1 MLSVLIWLP
10 IVGALPIAFLPQLTG
25 KQARSLALAIA
36 GICLLWTIW
45 LFTQFDLLTS
55 DFQFR
60 EFLPWIPL
68 LGLNYDLGMDGL
80 SLLMIGLN
88 SLITWIALWSSR
100 ADIERPKLFYAL
112 MLLVSGGVAGAFLAQ
127 NLLLFFLLYEIELVP
142 LYLLVAIWGGEKRN
156 YAATKFLLYTAV
168 SGALMLAGFLATVWL
183 SNHPDFAYTPALG
196 SSLPL
201 VGQVL
206 LLGVMLVAF
215 GIKIPLVPFHTWLPD
230 TYVAAS
236 TPVAMML
243 GGVLAKLGTYGLF
256 RFGLGMFPDA
266 WSVLAPYLAVWAAI
280 SVLYGAITAI
290 AQKDI
295 KRMVAYSSIG
305 HMGYVLLGGAA
316 LTDLALTGAVSQM
329 VAHGIILAILFQ
341 LVGVVEAKVGTRELD
356 VLNGLMNPIRGLPL
370 ISALLVLGGMASAG
384 IPGLVGFVTE
394 FLVFQGSYAVY
405 PLQTL
410 LCVIGT
416 GLTAV
421 YFVILLNRTCFGKLD
436 NSIAY
441 FPKVDLIE
449 RFPAVVLAA
458 LILFLGLQPNWLVR
472 WSEPTAS
479 NLVAMTPP
487 AAPAI
492 AEASLTTAIA
502 TVLPAA
508 KATPTALPAPALGD
522 LLATRPAI
530 ASEPQTLAPLP

>member
-10 IVGALPIAFLPQLTG
+10 IIGALPIAFLPQVTA
-25 KQARSLALAIA
+25 KQARSLSLAIS
-36 GICLLWTIW
+36 GTVLLWTIW
-45 LFTQFDLLTS
+45 LFTQFDLS
-55 DFQFR
+55 AAGFQFQ
-60 EFLPWIPL
+60 EFHPWIPL
-68 LGLNYDLGMDGL
+68 LGLNYHLGLDGL
-80 SLLMIGLN
+80 SLLMAALN

-100 ADIERPKLFYAL
+100 PEMERPRLFYAL
-112 MLLVSGGVAGAFLAQ
+112 MLLVNGGVAGAFLAQ
-127 NLLLFFLLYEIELVP
+127 NLLLFFLLYEVELVP
-142 LYLLVAIWGGEKRN
+142 LYLLVAIWGGEKRA

-168 SGALMLAGFLATVWL
+168 SGALMLAGFLSTVWL
-183 SNHPDFAYTPALG
+183 GNRADFAYSPALG
-196 SSLPL
+196 EVLPL
-201 VGQVL
+201 AVQVIL
-206 LLGVMLVAF
+206 LLVLLVAF

-236 TPVAMML
+236 TPVAMIL

-266 WSVLAPYLAVWAAI
+266 WSILAPYLAVWGAV

-329 VAHGIILAILFQ
+329 VSHGIILAILFN

-356 VLNGLMNPIRGLPL
+356 VLNGLMNPIRGLPMT
-370 ISALLVLGGMASAG
+370 SAMLVLGGMASAG

-405 PLQTL
+405 PLPTL
-410 LCVIGT
+410 LAVTGT

-441 FPKVDLIE
+441 FPKVDFIE
-449 RFPAVVLAA
+449 RFPALVLAT
-458 LILFLGLQPNWLVR
+458 LILFLGVQPNWLVR
-472 WSEPTAS
+472 WGEPAAAAMVAS
-479 NLVAMTPP
+479 VPQT
-487 AAPAI
+487 APAI
-492 AEASLTTAIA
+492 QDTLLPPVVASMLSTQ
-502 TVLPAA
+502 
-508 KATPTALPAPALGD
+508 
-522 LLATRPAI
+522 
-530 ASEPQTLAPLP
+530 E

>member
-10 IVGALPIAFLPQLTG
+10 IIGALPIAFLPQI
-25 KQARSLALAIA
+25 KAQQARSLALAIA
-36 GICLLWTIW
+36 GFSVLWTIW
-45 LFTQFDLLTS
+45 LFTQFDLS
-55 DFQFR
+55 NSGFQFR
-60 EFLPWIPL
+60 EFFPWLPL

-80 SLLMIGLN
+80 SLLMVALN
-88 SLITWIALWSSR
+88 SLITWIAIWSCR
-100 ADIERPKLFYAL
+100 AEIERPTLFYAL
-112 MLLVSGGVAGAFLAQ
+112 MLLVSGGVTGAFLAQ
-127 NLLLFFLLYEIELVP
+127 NLLLFFLLYELELVP

-183 SNHPDFAYTPALG
+183 TEGTDFAFIPALG
-196 SSLPL
+196 QSLPL
-201 VGQVL
+201 AGQIVL
-206 LLGVMLVAF
+206 LVILLVAF

-236 TPVAMML
+236 TPVAMIL

-266 WSVLAPYLAVWAAI
+266 WSVVAPYLAVWAAI

-316 LTDLALTGAVSQM
+316 MTDLALTGAVSQM
-329 VAHGIILAILFQ
+329 VSHGLILAILFQ
-341 LVGVVEAKVGTRELD
+341 LVGIVEAKVGTRELD
-356 VLNGLMNPIRGLPL
+356 VLNGLMNPVRGLPMT
-370 ISALLVLGGMASAG
+370 SAMLVLGGMASAG
-384 IPGLVGFVTE
+384 IPGLVGFITE
-394 FLVFQGSYAVY
+394 FLVFQGSYATY

-416 GLTAV
+416 GMTAV

-436 NSIAY
+436 NDIAY
-441 FPKVDLIE
+441 FPKVDFIE
-449 RFPAVVLAA
+449 QFPAWVLAT
-458 LILFLGLQPNWLVR
+458 LILFLGLQPMWLVR
-472 WSEPTAS
+472 WSEPTAAGM
-479 NLVAMTPP
+479 VAL
-487 AAPAI
+487 I
-492 AEASLTTAIA
+492 
-502 TVLPAA
+502 
-508 KATPTALPAPALGD
+508 PT
-522 LLATRPAI
+522 TRPLAQEITLNSAI
-530 ASEPQTLAPLP
+530 ASLSPPARNRAPSLQKLP

>member
-10 IVGALPIAFLPQLTG
+10 IIGALPIGLLPQITG
-25 KQARSLALAIA
+25 KQARSLALAIT
-36 GICLLWTIW
+36 GISVLWTIW
-45 LFTQFDLLTS
+45 LFTQFDVS
-55 DFQFR
+55 NPGFQFR
-60 EFLPWIPL
+60 EFFPWLPL
-68 LGLNYDLGMDGL
+68 LGLNYDLGLDGL
-80 SLLMIGLN
+80 ALLMVALN
-88 SLITWIALWSSR
+88 SLITWIALWSCP
-100 ADIERPKLFYAL
+100 AGIERPKLFYAL

-168 SGALMLAGFLATVWL
+168 SGALMLAAFLATVWL
-183 SNHPDFAYTPALG
+183 TEHTDFAYTPALG
-196 SSLPL
+196 QTLPL
-201 VGQVL
+201 TGQIIL
-206 LLGVMLVAF
+206 LVMLLVAF

-236 TPVAMML
+236 TPVAMIL

-316 LTDLALTGAVSQM
+316 MTDLALTGAVSQM
-329 VAHGIILAILFQ
+329 VSHGLILAILFH

-356 VLNGLMNPIRGLPL
+356 VLNGLMNPIRGLPMT
-370 ISALLVLGGMASAG
+370 SAMLVLGGMASAG

-394 FLVFQGSYAVY
+394 FLVFQGSYATY

-436 NSIAY
+436 NEIAY
-441 FPKVDLIE
+441 FPKVDFVE
-449 RFPAVVLAA
+449 RFPAWILAS

-472 WSEPTAS
+472 WSESTASSLVATLPPTAPGLQTPALP
-479 NLVAMTPP
+479 LVAELTR
-487 AAPAI
+487 APQ
-492 AEASLTTAIA
+492 
-502 TVLPAA
+502 VL
-508 KATPTALPAPALGD
+508 D
-522 LLATRPAI
+522 
-530 ASEPQTLAPLP
+530 

>member
-10 IVGALPIAFLPQLTG
+10 VVGAMVLAAVPKLTAT
-25 KQARSLALAIA
+25 QARNGALAIA
-36 GICLLWTIW
+36 GTTLLWTVW
-45 LFTQFDLLTS
+45 LFTQFDLATAG
-55 DFQFR
+55 FQFR

-80 SLLMIGLN
+80 SLLMVALN
-88 SLITWIALWSSR
+88 SLLTWIALWSSR
-100 ADIERPKLFYAL
+100 AEMERPRLFYIL
-112 MLLVSGGVAGAFLAQ
+112 MLLVSGGVAGAFVAQ

-156 YAATKFLLYTAV
+156 YAATKFLLYTAL
-168 SGALMLAGFLATVWL
+168 SGALMLAGFLATVL
-183 SNHPDFAYTPALG
+183 LTNGVDFAYTAALG
-196 SSLPL
+196 QTLPL
-201 VGQVL
+201 VAQTL
-206 LLGVMLVAF
+206 LLGVLLVAF

-236 TPVAMML
+236 TPVAMIL

-266 WSVLAPYLAVWAAI
+266 WSLLAPYLAIWAAI
-280 SVLYGAITAI
+280 SVLYGAVTAI

-316 LTDLALTGAVSQM
+316 LTELSITGAVSQM
-329 VAHGIILAILFQ
+329 VSHGLILAILFH

-356 VLNGLMNPIRGLPL
+356 VLNGLMNPVRGLPL
-370 ISALLVLGGMASAG
+370 TSALLVLGGMASAG

-394 FLVFQGSYAVY
+394 FLVFQGSYATY
-405 PLQTL
+405 PIPTL
-410 LCVIGT
+410 ICVIGT

-436 NSIAY
+436 NAIAY
-441 FPKVDLIE
+441 FPKVSFGE
-449 RFPAVVLAA
+449 RIPALVLAT
-458 LILFLGLQPNWLVR
+458 LILFLGIQPNWLVQ
-472 WSEPTAS
+472 WGEPTATGM
-479 NLVAMTPP
+479 VASAPHTVPTLQDAP
-487 AAPAI
+487 AAIVAAMP
-492 AEASLTTAIA
+492 SLAW
-502 TVLPAA
+502 
-508 KATPTALPAPALGD
+508 
-522 LLATRPAI
+522 RR
-530 ASEPQTLAPLP
+530 

>member
-10 IVGALPIAFLPQLTG
+10 IIGALPIALLPQVTG

-36 GICLLWTIW
+36 GFTVLWTIW
-45 LFTQFDLLTS
+45 LFTRFDLS
-55 DFQFR
+55 NPGFQFR
-60 EFLPWIPL
+60 EFMPWLPL

-80 SLLMIGLN
+80 SLLMVALN
-88 SLITWIALWSSR
+88 ALITWIALWSCR

-183 SNHPDFAYTPALG
+183 TEHTDFAYTPALG
-196 SSLPL
+196 QSLPL
-201 VGQVL
+201 AGQIVL
-206 LLGVMLVAF
+206 LVMLLVAF

-236 TPVAMML
+236 TPVAMIL

-316 LTDLALTGAVSQM
+316 MTDLALTGAVSQM
-329 VAHGIILAILFQ
+329 VSHGLILAILFQ
-341 LVGVVEAKVGTRELD
+341 LVGTVEAKVGTRELD
-356 VLNGLMNPIRGLPL
+356 VLNGLMNPIRGLPMT
-370 ISALLVLGGMASAG
+370 SAMLVLGGMASAG

-394 FLVFQGSYAVY
+394 FLVFQGSYASY

-436 NSIAY
+436 NAIAY
-441 FPKVDLIE
+441 FPKVDFVE
-449 RFPAVVLAA
+449 RFPAWVLAT
-458 LILFLGLQPNWLVR
+458 LILFLGLQPSWLVR
-472 WSEPTAS
+472 WSEPTAAS
-479 NLVAMTPP
+479 MVAMMPAPP
-487 AAPAI
+487 LATQDVTRSAAMAAWAAPQRG
-492 AEASLTTAIA
+492 ELVSLQK
-502 TVLPAA
+502 LP
-508 KATPTALPAPALGD
+508 
-522 LLATRPAI
+522 
-530 ASEPQTLAPLP
+530 